1 VVARNAHRDDGRTRL
16 GIRGAAEVRVAATLA
31 ILGLDGMAFLRTG
44 DVGESVLTQ
53 AVGEEAL
60 KIMRARDK
68 ALAIEIANA
77 VARLFK

>member
-1 VVARNAHRDDGRTRL
+1 
-16 GIRGAAEVRVAATLA
+16 
-31 ILGLDGMAFLRTG
+31 MAFLRTG

>member
-1 VVARNAHRDDGRTRL
+1 M
-16 GIRGAAEVRVAATLA
+16 AATLA